1 MRYEM
6 DKYTLKKK
14 EIVDVMVSLMDEEGL
29 KKVTVKDIC
38 KTANISIGSFY
49 HYFESKDSI
58 VEDMYKLMDEFFLV
72 NESKIKS
79 HEMVSEQIIGF
90 VNHFGI
96 YVEKWGYYGNLLIMS
111 SSVKVKNQN
120 HNSDRAVYSI
130 LKSIIEEGIA
140 NKQFKVSIDVDELVA
155 IIFALMRG
163 HLLEWIKR
171 EHDYKVREK
180 MVTHT
185 KYIVGYLCI

>member
-1 MRYEM
+1 M

-29 KKVTVKDIC
+29 KKVTIKDIC
-38 KTANISIGSFY
+38 KAANISVGSFY

-79 HEMVSEQIIGF
+79 YERVSEQIISF

-96 YVEKWGYYGNLLIMS
+96 YVEEWGYYGNLLIMS

-120 HNSDRAVYSI
+120 HNSNRIVYSI

-140 NKQFKVSIDVDELVA
+140 NKQFKGDIDIDELVV
-155 IIFALMRG
+155 IIFAVMRG
-163 HLLEWIKR
+163 HLLEWIKK
-171 EHDYKVREK
+171 EPDYKVREK
-180 MVTHT
+180 MVTHI
-185 KYIVGYLCI
+185 KYIVGYLCV